1 MINLY
6 LCAQTINNTMKRNL
20 LLLLSILFLSV
31 CGTLQACC
39 IGLLYLC
46 VKLRFQFLI
55 ERQDNRVVYVA
66 FECKMSSRSLDEVVL
81 NFGKDVNMADIQS
94 VKLYYS
100 GTEARQN
107 YGKKFF
113 TPVSYISSHT
123 PGKTLA
129 ANPSYSINNHR

>member
-31 CGTLQACC
+31 CGTLQAVTSDTVFVRETQ
-39 IGLLYLC
+39 IPI
-46 VKLRFQFLI
+46 LI
-55 ERQDNRVVYVA
+55 ERQDNVLFMLRLNA
-66 FECKMSSRSLDEVVL
+66 KESRSLDEVVL

-100 GTEARQN
+100 GT
-107 YGKKFF
+107 
-113 TPVSYISSHT
+113 
-123 PGKTLA
+123 
-129 ANPSYSINNHR
+129 